1 MVCRC
6 AGDTLRP
13 SFEVHLKF
21 TNQGAGVLHPTMPG
35 RKPCLHAMHQ
45 AGELR
50 GSSRSACE
58 HAQHHNTQ
66 PPLAPTWLRGIPVAA
81 RLSFMSRLLRMPMM
95 LRGRPTGDS
104 AQKQLSLDDT
114 WDAYLEE

>member
-1 MVCRC
+1 M
-6 AGDTLRP
+6 LN
-13 SFEVHLKF
+13 SFSL
-21 TNQGAGVLHPTMPG
+21 
-35 RKPCLHAMHQ
+35 
-45 AGELR
+45 
-50 GSSRSACE
+50 S
-58 HAQHHNTQ
+58 
-66 PPLAPTWLRGIPVAA
+66 APTWLRGIPVAA